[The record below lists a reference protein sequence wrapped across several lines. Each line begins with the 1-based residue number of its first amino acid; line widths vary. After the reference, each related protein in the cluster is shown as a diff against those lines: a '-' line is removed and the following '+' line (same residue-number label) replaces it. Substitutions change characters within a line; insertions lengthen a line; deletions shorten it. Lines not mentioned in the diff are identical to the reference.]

1 MKRFVMHCTLLGIA
15 MTMFSLSGSVQAQ
28 GLLDQ
33 GKNLLGGSSG
43 GGAAGLVGALP
54 LDKIMSLL
62 QKQGYSNI
70 TGLAPSSSGDT
81 LQASAVSSSGTPVNL
96 LVNPKTGAVISAL
109 AK

>member
-62 QKQGYSNI
+62 RKQEESGH
-70 TGLAPSSSGDT
+70 APRRVRCNTHAAGRIRK
-81 LQASAVSSSGTPVNL
+81 QIGP
-96 LVNPKTGAVISAL
+96 
-109 AK
+109 